1 MPRKIQ
7 YIRVITRNMESHD
20 CTAFAVK
27 VSLTCSLWGREFV
40 FNWCPPADAV
50 CSSLRGSY
58 YLLIACRCRLAPAC
72 LHCKHPHTPAI
83 QDINR
88 TSLRNFKYWVEHRHN
103 FVVQPKVFPQVVDF
117 LNLANQPI
125 KVSSWILGSS
135 RTHIRPV
142 WFIYMRSVELR
153 QKAFTF
159 NICLEGPPKYSK
171 ERFLCWSWL
180 LRCMTSQHGLHRE
193 QTVNPRSA
201 VR

>member
-1 MPRKIQ
+1 M
-7 YIRVITRNMESHD
+7 NMESHD
-20 CTAFAVK
+20 FALL
-27 VSLTCSLWGREFV
+27 VSPGCSLLVGREFV
-40 FNWCPPADAV
+40 FNWCPPPDAV
-50 CSSLRGSY
+50 CSTS
-58 YLLIACRCRLAPAC
+58 YLLIAYTCRLAPAC

-88 TSLRNFKYWVEHRHN
+88 TSLRNFKYWVEHLHN
-103 FVVQPKVFPQVVDF
+103 LVVQPKVFPRVVDF
-117 LNLANQPI
+117 LNLANQLI
-125 KVSSWILGSS
+125 KVLSWILGSS
-135 RTHIRPV
+135 LTHTSAQYDSYV
-142 WFIYMRSVELR
+142 RSVELR

-180 LRCMTSQHGLHRE
+180 LRCMTSQHAHRE

>member
-1 MPRKIQ
+1 M
-7 YIRVITRNMESHD
+7 
-20 CTAFAVK
+20 
-27 VSLTCSLWGREFV
+27 CSLLAASRVGSLFSTGAQVLEMQS
-40 FNWCPPADAV
+40 AQ
-50 CSSLRGSY
+50 LRGSY

-88 TSLRNFKYWVEHRHN
+88 ISLRNFKIWVEHLQN
-103 FVVQPKVFPQVVDF
+103 LVVQPRVFPQVVDF

-125 KVSSWILGSS
+125 TVLSWILGSS

-153 QKAFTF
+153 QKASTF
-159 NICLEGPPKYSK
+159 NVCLEGPPKYSK

-201 VR
+201 AR